1 MKRNIVLAATGAV
14 SLAILF
20 SFGSTTTA
28 EAQVVRIDNGCVYST
43 PFCPAVMRDANL
55 GLLDVSGIRPR
66 PENPVNLRGYRTN
79 VTSPCGRKV
88 VGRMTKGTA
97 DICVLFP
104 LRPF

>member
-1 MKRNIVLAATGAV
+1 MKRNTLFAAAGAL
-14 SLAILF
+14 SLAMMF
-20 SFGSTTTA
+20 SFVSASTA

-43 PFCPAVMRDANL
+43 PLCPAVMRDANL

-66 PENPVNLRGYRTN
+66 PNNPVNLRGYRTN